1 MVLLLLL
8 HQAMW
13 GDADWIPGQCP
24 GSNESTEKAVLGA
37 WRWGIAGQ
45 LYPNQSFSGRF
56 FQRMDGMR
64 LIEKGDVQYLMG
76 DYLAETTMAIMARQR
91 AKETW
96 NKLKFSYTNHWCIL
110 DWILWRCNDGE
121 ISWSRYQDPKVGF
134 ARDILFMIGKHA
146 HVPWLDDWIDCFL
159 QLFIWKKL
167 CHVVL
172 RLWRKKELRPCVVW
186 YDCYHF
192 QLGLI
197 VFCLIHC
204 KFMQTCLPGSLQCWW
219 HESLG
224 L

>member
-1 MVLLLLL
+1 MLIGFLVSAQVAMRALKKQFWELGEEVLQDSSTQINLSLVDSSKERMVWGWLKR
-8 HQAMW
+8 AMSSTW
-13 GDADWIPGQCP
+13 WAIILQRRQWQSWRDNEPRRLETNWSFLTQIIDASWIGFCE
-24 GSNESTEKAVLGA
+24 GVCS
-37 WRWGIAGQ
+37 
-45 LYPNQSFSGRF
+45 
-56 FQRMDGMR
+56 
-64 LIEKGDVQYLMG
+64 
-76 DYLAETTMAIMARQR
+76 
-91 AKETW
+91 
-96 NKLKFSYTNHWCIL
+96 
-110 DWILWRCNDGE
+110 DGE

-159 QLFIWKKL
+159 QLFIWKKHCL
-167 CHVVL
+167 VLL
-172 RLWRKKELRPCVVW
+172 RLWRKRELRPWVVW

-204 KFMQTCLPGSLQCWW
+204 KFMQICLPGSLQCRW